1 MRPKGMVVVGVPGG
15 PPGLAIASCVAL
27 KAGLLLL

>member
-15 PPGLAIASCVAL
+15 PPGVGHCVLFAL